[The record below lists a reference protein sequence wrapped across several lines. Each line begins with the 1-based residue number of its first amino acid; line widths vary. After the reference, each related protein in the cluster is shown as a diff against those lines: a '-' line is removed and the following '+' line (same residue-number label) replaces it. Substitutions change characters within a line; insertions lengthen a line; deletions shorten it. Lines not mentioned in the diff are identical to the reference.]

1 MRRLVSALALIVVL
15 AVPAVAVAAPMTGT
29 QILDQRAE
37 LDGLQVTLMGEV
49 IGDVLHADEGGVWLS
64 VLSDGTAIGVYL
76 PVEMAERVSVLG
88 DYRHAGDI
96 VVVTGELRRA
106 CDQHGGDLDIH
117 GTAIEIIEPGSV
129 TEHPIEYWKFGLAG
143 FGLALVGASALFA
156 AYRRR
161 MIDGA

>member
-1 MRRLVSALALIVVL
+1 MRRLAAALVLIVVL
-15 AVPAVAVAAPMTGT
+15 AVPVVAVAAPMTAT
-29 QILDQRAE
+29 QILDKRAE
-37 LDGLQVTLMGEV
+37 LDGRQVTLMGEV
-49 IGDVLHADEGGVWLS
+49 IGDVLHADDGDVWLS

-76 PVEMAERVSVLG
+76 PTELAERVSVLG
-88 DYRHAGDI
+88 DYRHTGDI

-129 TEHPIEYWKFGLAG
+129 TERPIEYWKFGLAG
-143 FGLALVGASALFA
+143 FGLALIGVSTFFA